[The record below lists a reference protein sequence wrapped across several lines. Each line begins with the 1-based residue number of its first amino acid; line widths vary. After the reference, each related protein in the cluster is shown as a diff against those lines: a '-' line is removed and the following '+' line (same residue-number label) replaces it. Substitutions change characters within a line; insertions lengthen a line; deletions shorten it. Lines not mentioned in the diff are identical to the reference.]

1 MKRLSRRSR
10 VLAPALALLAA
21 VGGLAIAPDRP
32 VAALTSAENLPV
44 SVNVSRTNQSSAGDR
59 TLHDAPISFAQF
71 DDSAN
76 TLNSATLSW
85 NLSITGERSGG
96 SRGTLRLSY
105 GGDLAAEALTYDTPQ
120 KTFTLVG
127 SAPVTS
133 GHLGTGTFSPSNLL
147 IRYTGI
153 SGTFPW
159 GVEAAVTGTV
169 TMTYD
174 YTAGVADTT
183 PPVVTVPSNV
193 VAEQTSMAGA
203 VVTYSGQSFTDNVGV
218 TSLGCTPASGSTFG
232 PGPTTVT
239 CTASDAAG
247 NTASDTFTVLV
258 QDTTDPVVGI
268 IVSSPVEATG
278 PGGAP
283 VPFWVSVAD
292 DSATASLD
300 SCSPASGETFP
311 IGSTTISCTAS
322 DASSNTGGDTA
333 TVVVQDTTDPTVVV
347 PSNIVSEATGPSG
360 ATVSYPAATY
370 SDAVGVVS
378 SGCSPATNTS
388 FSIGANTVTCS
399 ATDNAGNTG
408 SDSFLITVE
417 DTTDPVVV
425 APSNMVREATSSAG
439 AVVTYPAATY
449 SDAVGVVSSGCSP
462 TSGSTFSI
470 GVNTVVC
477 NAADAAGNT
486 GTDTFTITVSD
497 TTPPVASVIVSSPV
511 EATGPS
517 GATVTY
523 TVDATDDDSIDSV
536 VCNPPS
542 GSTFGIGTTTINCT
556 VTDPSSNSTS
566 ASGSVTVVDTTAPT
580 IAVPADFG
588 VEQQSAAGSLVT
600 YSTTFTDAVGVT
612 SSSCAPAS
620 GSLFGPGATTVTCEA
635 EDAAGNDASD
645 SFVVTVS
652 DSVAPAIVVPSDF
665 GVEQESAAGSVV
677 TYSATFTDA
686 VGVTS
691 SSCAPASGSA
701 FGPGATTVTCEAEDA
716 AGNDASDSFVVTVSD
731 SVAPTIVVPTDFE
744 VEQDSAAGSVVTYS
758 ATFAD
763 AVGVTS
769 SSCAPASGSTFSPGP
784 TLVTCVAED
793 AAGNDANDSFV
804 VTVRDTTAPAASIVV
819 DDTFEATGPS
829 GATVTYTVDAT
840 DVDGIDSVVCTPL
853 SGSVFPIGST
863 AIDCT
868 ITDASSNE
876 TRAMATVTVEDTTE
890 PTVTVPTD
898 VVAEAAGTD
907 GAVADYSGQSFV
919 DVVGVES
926 SGCTPASGTTFA
938 IGATTVICSAS
949 DAAGN
954 TGSATF
960 TVTVSD
966 TTAPTATTPDDVVAE
981 AAGPDGAT
989 VAFAVPADDAVGVD
1003 AIVCDHEPESTFA
1016 VGTTEVTCS
1025 VADAAGNSTA
1035 VSFSITIV
1043 DTTPPAVVDAPT
1055 IVAEATGVDGAP
1067 VTFDLD
1073 VSDVVGV
1080 ATVECDP
1087 PSGSTMG
1094 IGTHAVTC
1102 TITDAAGNSTSTT
1115 FDVTVADTTAPAV
1128 PSDAPELSQSFVL
1141 PAGAQSGVINYELP
1155 DIVEAAGAVEVAC
1168 TPASGSTFG
1177 VGVHDIECTATDG
1190 AGNSTPFTIEMVVAG
1205 ASGGPSLPAT
1215 GRGVHQ
1221 WLLLGA
1227 FAIALGTFLSGS
1239 SRRVRRS

>member
-620 GSLFGPGATTVTCEA
+620 GS
-635 EDAAGNDASD
+635 
-645 SFVVTVS
+645 
-652 DSVAPAIVVPSDF
+652 
-665 GVEQESAAGSVV
+665 
-677 TYSATFTDA
+677 
-686 VGVTS
+686 
-691 SSCAPASGSA
+691 A